1 MDFVLSKKH
10 EMARTLFREFAENEA
25 KPLAQETDEEEK
37 FPRETVEKM
46 AKSGF
51 LGIPV
56 PKEYGGQGCDPLTY
70 VMCVEELS
78 KVCGTTGVIVSA
90 HTSLCVD
97 PIQTYGTEE
106 QKQKYLPDLASGRK
120 LGAFGLTEPGAG
132 TDAQGQQTKAV
143 LDEATNEWVL
153 NGSKCFITN
162 GKEADVYIVIAVT
175 GKVEKRGRM
184 MKEISAFI
192 VEKGTP
198 GFTFGTKEKKMGI
211 RGSSTYELIFTDCRI
226 PKDNLLGQKGK
237 GFNIAMHTLDGGRI
251 GIAAQ
256 ALGIAEGALEA
267 TIAYVKERKQFGRS
281 IAQFQNTQF
290 QLADMA
296 TKVEAAK
303 MLVYKAAMKKA
314 EFQTNPKISYSEE
327 AAMAK
332 LYAAEVAMEVTTKA
346 VQLHGGYGYIR
357 EYDVERMMRDAK
369 ITEIYEGTS
378 EVQRMVI
385 SANLLK

>member
-1 MDFVLSKKH
+1 MDFSLSKEH
-10 EMARTLFREFAENEA
+10 EMARQLFKDFAETEV
-25 KPLAQETDEEEK
+25 KPLAQEIDQEHR
-37 FPRETVEKM
+37 FPRETVEKL
-46 AKSGF
+46 AKYGF

-56 PKEYGGQGCDPLTY
+56 PKELGGQGCDVLTY
-70 VMCVEELS
+70 AMCVEEMS

-97 PIQTYGTEE
+97 PIMTFGTDE
-106 QKQKYLPDLASGRK
+106 QKQKYVVPLAKGEK

-143 LDEATNEWVL
+143 LDGDEWVL

-162 GKEADVYIVIAVT
+162 GKEADVYVIFAVT
-175 GKVEKRGRM
+175 GKIEKRGKM

-198 GFTFGTKEKKMGI
+198 GFTFGTKENKMGI
-211 RGSSTYELIFTDCRI
+211 CGSATYELIFTDCRI
-226 PKDNLLGQKGK
+226 PKDNLLGKQGK

-256 ALGIAEGALEA
+256 ALGLAAGALET
-267 TIAYVKERKQFGRS
+267 TIQYVKERKQFGRS
-281 IAQFQNTQF
+281 IGAFQNTQF

-296 TKVEAAK
+296 TKVEAARL
-303 MLVYKAAMKKA
+303 LVYKAARAKDQYQKDGKSA
-314 EFQTNPKISYSEE
+314 YGVE

-332 LYAAEVAMEVTTKA
+332 LYAAEVAMEVTTKC
-346 VQLHGGYGYIR
+346 VQLHGGYGYIK

-385 SANLLK
+385 SAALLK

>member
-1 MDFVLSKKH
+1 MDFTLSKKH
-10 EMARTLFREFAENEA
+10 EMARTLFKEFAEKEV
-25 KPLAQETDEEEK
+25 KPLAQDVDENEQ
-37 FPRETVEKM
+37 FPVETVAKM
-46 AKSGF
+46 AKAGF

-90 HTSLCVD
+90 HTSLCID
-97 PIQTYGTEE
+97 PIQTFGTEE
-106 QKQKYLPDLASGRK
+106 QKKKYIPDLASGKK

-143 LDEATNEWVL
+143 LDGDEWVL

-162 GKEADVYIVIAVT
+162 GSYADVYIVIAVT
-175 GKVEKRGRM
+175 GVVEKRGIK

-211 RGSSTYELIFTDCRI
+211 RGSATYELIFEDCRI
-226 PKDNLLGQKGK
+226 PKENLLGKQGK
-237 GFNIAMHTLDGGRI
+237 GFGIAMHTLDGGRI
-251 GIAAQ
+251 GIASQ
-256 ALGIAEGALEA
+256 ALGLAEGALER
-267 TIAYVKERKQFGRS
+267 TIEYVKERKQFGRS
-281 IAQFQNTQF
+281 IGQFQNTQF

-303 MLVYKAAMKKA
+303 QLVYKAAMAKA
-314 EFQTNPKISYSEE
+314 TQKVYSVE

-385 SANLLK
+385 SGNLLK

>member
-1 MDFVLSKKH
+1 MDFTLSKEH
-10 EMARTLFREFAENEA
+10 EMARQLFKDFAENEV
-25 KPLAQETDEEEK
+25 KPLAQEIDEQHR
-37 FPRETVEKM
+37 FPRETVDKM
-46 AKSGF
+46 AKYGF

-56 PKEYGGQGCDPLTY
+56 PKDMGGQGCDILTY

-97 PIQTYGTEE
+97 PILTYGTPE
-106 QKQKYLPDLASGRK
+106 QKAKYVPDLASGKK

-143 LDEATNEWVL
+143 LDEATGEWVL

-162 GKEADVYIVIAVT
+162 GKEADVYVIIAVT

-184 MKEISAFI
+184 QKEISAFI

-198 GFTFGTKEKKMGI
+198 GFTFGTKENKMGI
-211 RGSSTYELIFTDCRI
+211 CGSSTYELIFTDCRI
-226 PKDNLLGQKGK
+226 PKENLLGQKGK
-237 GFNIAMHTLDGGRI
+237 GFAIAMHTLDGGRI

-256 ALGIAEGALEA
+256 ALGIAEGALET
-267 TIAYVKERKQFGRS
+267 TIAYVKERKQFGRA

-290 QLADMA
+290 VLADLA

-303 MLVYKAAMKKA
+303 LLVYKAAKKKD
-314 EFQTNPKISYSEE
+314 EFQAGAKVSYSVE

-332 LYAAEVAMEVTTKA
+332 LYAAEVAMEVTTKC
-346 VQLHGGYGYIR
+346 VQLHGGYGYIK
-357 EYDVERMMRDAK
+357 EYNVERMMRDAK

-385 SANLLK
+385 SGSLLK

>member
-1 MDFVLSKKH
+1 MDFSLSKKH
-10 EMARTLFREFAENEA
+10 ELARGLFSEFAQTEV
-25 KPLAQETDEEEK
+25 KPLAQEVDETEK
-37 FPRETVEKM
+37 FPKETVEKM
-46 AKSGF
+46 AKAGF

-56 PKEYGGQGCDPLTY
+56 PKEYGGQGCDILTY
-70 VMCVEELS
+70 AMCVEELA
-78 KVCGTTGVIVSA
+78 KVCGTTSVIVSA
-90 HTSLCVD
+90 HTSLCCD
-97 PIQTYGTEE
+97 PILTYGTEE
-106 QKQKYLPDLASGRK
+106 QKKKYLPDLASGKK

-143 LDEATNEWVL
+143 LDGDEWVL

-162 GKEADVYIVIAVT
+162 GKEADVYIIIAVT

-198 GFTFGTKEKKMGI
+198 GFTFGTKENKMGI

-226 PKDNLLGQKGK
+226 PKENLLGRQGK

-256 ALGIAEGALEA
+256 ALGLAAGALDV
-267 TIAYVKERKQFGRS
+267 TVDYVKERKQFGRS
-281 IAQFQNTQF
+281 ISAFQNTQF
-290 QLADMA
+290 ELANLA
-296 TKVEAAK
+296 TKVEAARL
-303 MLVYKAAMKKA
+303 LVYRAAMAK
-314 EFQTNPKISYSEE
+314 QTQSSYSVE

-332 LYAAEVAMEVTTKA
+332 LCAAEVAMEVTTKC

>member
-1 MDFVLSKKH
+1 MDFTLSKEH
-10 EMARTLFREFAENEA
+10 EMARTLFKEFAEKEV
-25 KPLAQETDEEEK
+25 KPLAQEIDEEHR
-37 FPRETVEKM
+37 FPRETVDKL
-46 AKSGF
+46 AKYGF

-56 PKEYGGQGCDPLTY
+56 SKEYGGQGCDILTY
-70 VMCVEELS
+70 AMCVEELS

-97 PIQTYGTEE
+97 PIVTYGTPE
-106 QKQKYLPDLASGRK
+106 QKAKYLPDLCSGKK

-143 LDEATNEWVL
+143 FDEATNEWVL

-162 GKEADVYIVIAVT
+162 GKEADVYVIIAVT
-175 GKVEKRGRM
+175 GKIEKRGKM
-184 MKEISAFI
+184 QKEISAFI

-198 GFTFGTKEKKMGI
+198 GFTFGTKENKMGI
-211 RGSSTYELIFTDCRI
+211 CGSSTYELIFTDCRI
-226 PKDNLLGQKGK
+226 PADALLGAKGK
-237 GFNIAMHTLDGGRI
+237 GFGIAMHTLDGGRI

-256 ALGIAEGALEA
+256 ALGIAAGALET
-267 TIAYVKERKQFGRS
+267 TINYVKERKQFGRS

-296 TKVEAAK
+296 TKVEAARL
-303 MLVYKAAMKKA
+303 LVYKAARKKDEYQA
-314 EFQTNPKISYSEE
+314 GAKVSYSVE

-332 LYAAEVAMEVTTKA
+332 LYAAEVAMEVTTKC
-346 VQLHGGYGYIR
+346 VQLHGGYGYIK
-357 EYDVERMMRDAK
+357 EYGVERMMRDAK

-385 SANLLK
+385 SANILK